1 MAGKEQEKK
10 DQNPGKEKQAEA
22 EIKIAGKRVRFKA
35 LAVVIILLV
44 ALCIAIS
51 GYQLYRYDKGVLEIY
66 ANQQDGY
73 VELVMEQIALRDPDA
88 TDDEIV
94 KQILGTLDASS
105 GKYWT
110 LSKDDYLVF
119 VKDVMETNR
128 YKGFTTSTYLVE
140 QSADEFLNNLRRNW
154 VTHSTIKMD
163 GDDYIASG
171 VEFEYNGVP
180 YRICLLT
187 NTGVILDN
195 NEFLS
200 AKITIILMLLLI
212 FVIVAVSFLTLM
224 VELTRLKKESDE
236 MHLHIREQNIK
247 IGELDQEMMEMEQYS
262 TRLNAYHISVLQSF
276 LEKLRERKPYPM
288 QLMKLIFDRGK
299 TREEFLEHAQMMLD
313 KKVLRFMM
321 RDEKELLLIFLQYQ
335 ESEAKTAVK
344 RIQLYGEMKIVKQQS
359 VASDSDMEGIDREFF
374 E

>member
-10 DQNPGKEKQAEA
+10 EQNPEKEKQAEA
-22 EIKIAGKRVRFKA
+22 EIKIAGKRVRFKV
-35 LAVVIILLV
+35 LAAVIILLV

-51 GYQLYRYDKGVLEIY
+51 VYQLYRYDKGVLEIY
-66 ANQQDGY
+66 ADQQDGY

-88 TDDEIV
+88 TDDEII

-119 VKDVMETNR
+119 VKDVLETNR

-187 NTGVILDN
+187 NTSVVLDN

-200 AKITIILMLLLI
+200 AKITIILMLILI
-212 FVIVAVSFLTLM
+212 FVIVAVAFMTLT

-276 LEKLRERKPYPM
+276 LEKLRERKTYPM
-288 QLMKLIFDRGK
+288 QLMKLTFDRGK

-313 KKVLRFMM
+313 KKILRFMM
-321 RDEKELLLIFLQYQ
+321 RDEKDLLLIFLQYQ

-344 RIQLYGEMKIVKQQS
+344 RIQLYGEMKIVKQQK
-359 VASDSDMEGIDREFF
+359 VESDSDMESIDKEFF